1 MAKEE
6 VVATIEFGLKERVLQ
21 FYFFHKRKV
30 HSYIAFVLGFSVLI
44 ISYFT
49 AGPGAE
55 DAVQAKKAFENWKKE
70 PLDQSLKAEMSKSLK
85 KIDGLERAKES
96 EIAQILISAGQVDSA
111 DLLARQSIER
121 LKKESPFHAAYAEAT
136 LNIEKKEFQKALE
149 ASVALKAQME
159 RGLDA
164 KVLKGKNLQGGC
176 TLYASNLLRIALLQK
191 QVGNAPGELSAW
203 EELKG
208 LLDMHEDSIAAQL
221 LEANFGKNGFSLSD
235 FISLRERFLVH

>member
-111 DLLARQSIER
+111 DLLARQSINGKGFGR
-121 LKKESPFHAAYAEAT
+121 KGVKRKKFARRMHP
-136 LNIEKKEFQKALE
+136 
-149 ASVALKAQME
+149 
-159 RGLDA
+159 
-164 KVLKGKNLQGGC
+164 
-176 TLYASNLLRIALLQK
+176 LRIQFAPNCFAPKASRQCSWRTFR
-191 QVGNAPGELSAW
+191 VGR
-203 EELKG
+203 
-208 LLDMHEDSIAAQL
+208 AQRSSRY
-221 LEANFGKNGFSLSD
+221 A
-235 FISLRERFLVH
+235 